1 MVAVL
6 DDDDVPAVSLVA
18 LGNILSEGNVGVAV
32 NGNVVVVVDS
42 NEVAEL
48 EVASQGAG
56 LTGNALHQAAIA
68 EEAVGV
74 VVREGE
80 AGLVE
85 DGGGVSLGHGQ
96 TDGIADTLTQRAGG
110 DLDTGGIVSLGVAR
124 SDAINSLEMGNW
136 VSAAASVSAPSC
148 AQG

>member
-1 MVAVL
+1 MVAVV

-18 LGNILSEGNVGVAV
+18 LGDILSEGDVGVTI
-32 NGNVVVVVDS
+32 NGDVVVVVDG

-48 EVASQGAG
+48 EVTSQGRG
-56 LTGNALHQAAIA
+56 LTRNTLHQAAIA

-85 DGGGVSLGHGQ
+85 DGGGVGLGHGQ

-110 DLDTGGIVSLGVAR
+110 DLDTGGIVRLGVTR
-124 SDAINSLEMGNW
+124 SDAVNSLEMG
-136 VSAAASVSAPSC
+136 SS
-148 AQG
+148 